1 MNIAVYLGSQMGNSP
16 IYQKTA
22 EETGKWFGAHHHTL
36 VYGGSCVGTM
46 NVLARNAHNSLAK
59 VIGVMP
65 RFMVEKERNADYLD
79 MLYVTET
86 MAERREKMMELA
98 EGFIALPGGP
108 GTLDEVSEVISNMRL
123 GLLDAYVVILNVNG
137 YYDALEKQFEHMIQ
151 EGFYSEEEMKKIFFV
166 NDVSKL
172 DDVFVGGDE

>member
-36 VYGGSCVGTM
+36 VDGGSCVGTM

-98 EGFIALPGGP
+98 AMAGQLPVMAGRDAG
-108 GTLDEVSEVISNMRL
+108 SCCSRL
-123 GLLDAYVVILNVNG
+123 ARELAT
-137 YYDALEKQFEHMIQ
+137 
-151 EGFYSEEEMKKIFFV
+151 S
-166 NDVSKL
+166 
-172 DDVFVGGDE
+172 